1 MRWHMRKL
9 APVVVL
15 ITAFVLMGV
24 SGCTKTIEEG
34 REAYKKGD
42 YKTAYRIF
50 KPLAER
56 GDVGAQISLG
66 EMHKRGQGV
75 PKDDAGALEWYRKAA
90 DQGHAEA
97 QNKLGIFYTFGQGV
111 PVDYVL
117 AHMWYDIAA
126 SNYSEAKER
135 KGAEKNRDA
144 IGSLM
149 TPAQVEQAKKMARE
163 WKPKKGK

>member
-1 MRWHMRKL
+1 MRKL

-42 YKTAYRIF
+42 YKTASRIF

-56 GDVGAQISLG
+56 GDVGAQFTLG
-66 EMHKRGQGV
+66 EMHSKGQGV
-75 PKDDAGALEWYRKAA
+75 PRDEADTLKYYRMAA
-90 DQGHAEA
+90 DQGHAGA
-97 QNKLGIFYTFGQGV
+97 QNNLGIIYTFGKGV
-111 PVDYVL
+111 PKDYVQ
-117 AHMWYDIAA
+117 AYMWYDIAA
-126 SNYSEAKER
+126 SNYTEDKER
-135 KGAEKNRDA
+135 EGAAKNRDA

-149 TPAQVEQAKKMARE
+149 KPAEVEQAQKMARE

>member
-1 MRWHMRKL
+1 MRIL
-9 APVVVL
+9 SPAVVL
-15 ITAFVLMGV
+15 ITVFLLMGV

-34 REAYKKGD
+34 RDAYKKGD
-42 YKTAYRIF
+42 YKSAYRIF

-56 GDVGAQISLG
+56 GDVGAQFTLG
-66 EMHKRGQGV
+66 EMQKKGQGV
-75 PKDDAGALEWYRKAA
+75 PKGDAEAVKWYRMAA

-97 QNKLGIFYTFGQGV
+97 QNKLGICYTFGQGV

-126 SNYSEAKER
+126 SNYTETKDRE
-135 KGAEKNRDA
+135 GAVRNRDA
-144 IGSLM
+144 IGTLM

>member
-1 MRWHMRKL
+1 MRKL

-15 ITAFVLMGV
+15 ITVFLLIGI

-34 REAYKKGD
+34 RDAYKKGD
-42 YKTAYRIF
+42 YKTASRIF

-56 GDVGAQISLG
+56 GDVGAQFTLG
-66 EMHKRGQGV
+66 EMHSRGQGV
-75 PKDDAGALEWYRKAA
+75 PRDEADALKWYRMAA
-90 DQGHAEA
+90 DQGHAGA
-97 QNKLGIFYTFGQGV
+97 QNNLGIFYTFGQGV
-111 PVDYVL
+111 PVDFVL

-126 SNYSEAKER
+126 SNYTETKDRE
-135 KGAEKNRDA
+135 GATRNRDA

-149 TPAQVEQAKKMARE
+149 KPAEVEQAQKMARE

>member
-1 MRWHMRKL
+1 MRKL

-42 YKTAYRIF
+42 YKTASRIF
-50 KPLAER
+50 EPLAER
-56 GDVGAQISLG
+56 GDVGAQFTLG
-66 EMHKRGQGV
+66 EMYSRGQGV
-75 PKDDAGALEWYRKAA
+75 PRDEADALKWYRMAA
-90 DQGHAEA
+90 DQGHAGA
-97 QNKLGIFYTFGQGV
+97 QNNLGIGYTLGKGV
-111 PVDYVL
+111 PKDFVL
-117 AHMWYDIAA
+117 AYMWYDIAA
-126 SNYSEAKER
+126 SNYTDAEER
-135 KGAEKNRDA
+135 KGAEKNRDG

-149 TPAQVEQAKKMARE
+149 KPAEVEQAQKMARE